1 MKTYNAAQVFKT
13 IIDQGSMIK
22 AAEFLS
28 ISPSVVSKKLAFL
41 EGELG
46 AQLLKRTTRK
56 LELTEAGSVFY
67 ERICDISNC
76 WISALEEVAHLN
88 SQPTGTLRICAPQP
102 LSSRLLVP
110 ALQGFQRLYPKI
122 KLEVV
127 HKVYEELPDMQADLT
142 ICRKLLSFNSSNVV
156 GLPLFNYQNGLF
168 AAPSYLQRYSEIQ
181 MLNELSDH
189 QCINYGVAKQKHSW
203 VFTNGSR
210 IVIEPTV
217 VSDNTEIIISS
228 AVNGFGI
235 CYIPAVIIENELK
248 ENSLVAVLPELQSS
262 VFETYLYY
270 QKLNVV
276 PKKLRLM
283 IDFLKLNL

>member
-22 AAEFLS
+22 AAECLS

-41 EGELG
+41 EDELG

-56 LELTEAGSVFY
+56 LELTEAGGVFY
-67 ERICDISNC
+67 ERICDISKH
-76 WISALEEVAHLN
+76 WSSALEEVTHLN
-88 SQPTGTLRICAPQP
+88 SQPTGILRVCAPQP
-102 LSSRLLVP
+102 LASRLLVP
-110 ALQGFQRLYPKI
+110 VLQEFQRLYPKI

-168 AAPSYLQRYSEIQ
+168 AAPTYLQRHSEIQ

-203 VFTNGSR
+203 VFSNGSR

-248 ENSLVAVLPELQSS
+248 ANSLVSVLPELQSS

-276 PKKLRLM
+276 PKKLRLL
-283 IDFLKLNL
+283 IDFLKLKI